1 MKSLLK
7 VSLAALTLA
16 FAVSSHAAD
25 KKLVVATDTAFV
37 PFEFKQ
43 GDKYVGFDVDL
54 WDAIAKELKL
64 DYTLK
69 PMDFSGIIPALQTKN
84 IDLALAGITITDE
97 RKKAIDFSDG
107 YYKSGLLVMVKANN
121 NDIKSVK
128 DLDGKVVAVK
138 SGTGSVDYA
147 KANIKTKDLR
157 QFPNIDNAYME
168 LGTNRADAV
177 LHDTPNILYF
187 IKTAGNG
194 QFKAVG
200 ESLEAQQY
208 GVAFPKGSDELRE
221 KVNGAL
227 KTLREN
233 GTYNEIYKKWFG
245 TEPKLNDLMLAC
257 GPVVRTL
264 TGPTALSVTD
274 KTLSAISAPNRAFDY
289 LHHGNRNDIC
299 SLTGAPSGPPFRF
312 CLRALK

>member
-1 MKSLLK
+1 MIIQFCIDNSIMNCLYCAQCQTPCTLFAAPGAQHSVCVLFPCVHNKHAKAAIMQHQAVFDQLQLF
-7 VSLAALTLA
+7 LAHGEKDV
-16 FAVSSHAAD
+16 FFD
-25 KKLVVATDTAFV
+25 N
-37 PFEFKQ
+37 PF
-43 GDKYVGFDVDL
+43 
-54 WDAIAKELKL
+54 I
-64 DYTLK
+64 
-69 PMDFSGIIPALQTKN
+69 
-84 IDLALAGITITDE
+84 GITITDE

-107 YYKSGLLVMVKANN
+107 YYKSGLLVMVKADN
-121 NDIKSVK
+121 NDVKSVK

-168 LGTNRADAV
+168 LGTGRADAV

-194 QFKAVG
+194 KFKAVG
-200 ESLEAQQY
+200 ESLEAQNY
-208 GVAFPKGSDELRE
+208 GIAFPKGSDELRE

-245 TEPKLNDLMLAC
+245 TEPK
-257 GPVVRTL
+257 
-264 TGPTALSVTD
+264 
-274 KTLSAISAPNRAFDY
+274 
-289 LHHGNRNDIC
+289 
-299 SLTGAPSGPPFRF
+299 
-312 CLRALK
+312 

>member
-1 MKSLLK
+1 MTPQHHLPADIERTSMAIITEELQARGADIPPEN
-7 VSLAALTLA
+7 AAVVKRVIHTTADFDYAENLQFTPGA
-16 FAVSSHAAD
+16 AAAGVAAMHAGATII
-25 KKLVVATDTAFV
+25 TDTN
-37 PFEFKQ
+37 
-43 GDKYVGFDVDL
+43 
-54 WDAIAKELKL
+54 
-64 DYTLK
+64 
-69 PMDFSGIIPALQTKN
+69 M
-84 IDLALAGITITDE
+84 ALAGITITDE

-121 NDIKSVK
+121 NDVKSVK

-200 ESLEAQQY
+200 DSLEAQQY
-208 GVAFPKGSDELRE
+208 GIAFPKGSDELRD

-245 TEPKLNDLMLAC
+245 TEPK
-257 GPVVRTL
+257 
-264 TGPTALSVTD
+264 
-274 KTLSAISAPNRAFDY
+274 
-289 LHHGNRNDIC
+289 
-299 SLTGAPSGPPFRF
+299 
-312 CLRALK
+312 

>member
-1 MKSLLK
+1 MKSILK

-16 FAVSSHAAD
+16 FAVSSQAAD

-54 WDAIAKELKL
+54 WAAIAKELKL
-64 DYTLK
+64 DYELK

-84 IDLALAGITITDE
+84 VDLALAGITITDE

-107 YYKSGLLVMVKANN
+107 YYKSGLLLMVKANN
-121 NDIKSVK
+121 NDVKSVK
-128 DLDGKVVAVK
+128 DMEGKVLAVK

-147 KANIKTKDLR
+147 KANIKT
-157 QFPNIDNAYME
+157 
-168 LGTNRADAV
+168 
-177 LHDTPNILYF
+177 
-187 IKTAGNG
+187 AGNG

-200 ESLEAQQY
+200 DSLEAQQY
-208 GVAFPKGSDELRE
+208 GIAFPKGSDLRE

-227 KTLREN
+227 KTLKEN

-245 TEPKLNDLMLAC
+245 TEPK
-257 GPVVRTL
+257 
-264 TGPTALSVTD
+264 
-274 KTLSAISAPNRAFDY
+274 
-289 LHHGNRNDIC
+289 
-299 SLTGAPSGPPFRF
+299 
-312 CLRALK
+312 

>member
-1 MKSLLK
+1 MKSIVK
-7 VSLAALTLA
+7 FSLAALTLA
-16 FAVSSHAAD
+16 FAVSAHAAE

-43 GDKYVGFDVDL
+43 DGKYVGFDVDL
-54 WDAIAKELKL
+54 WAAIAKELKL

-69 PMDFSGIIPALQTKN
+69 PMDFSGIIPALQTRN
-84 IDLALAGITITDE
+84 VDVALAGITITDE
-97 RKKAIDFSDG
+97 RKNAIDFSDG
-107 YYKSGLLVMVKANN
+107 YYKSGLQVMVRANN
-121 NDIKSVK
+121 DEVKSID

-147 KANIKTKDLR
+147 KEHIKSKNLR

-187 IKTAGNG
+187 INTAGKG

-200 ESLEAQQY
+200 DSLEAQQY
-208 GVAFPKGSDELRE
+208 GIAFPKGSTELRE

-233 GTYNEIYKKWFG
+233 GTYNTIYKKWFG
-245 TEPKLNDLMLAC
+245 TEPK
-257 GPVVRTL
+257 
-264 TGPTALSVTD
+264 
-274 KTLSAISAPNRAFDY
+274 
-289 LHHGNRNDIC
+289 
-299 SLTGAPSGPPFRF
+299 
-312 CLRALK
+312 

>member
-1 MKSLLK
+1 MKSVLK

-16 FAVSSHAAD
+16 FAVSSQAAD
-25 KKLVVATDTAFV
+25 KLVVATDTAFV

-54 WDAIAKELKL
+54 WAAVAKELKL

-84 IDLALAGITITDE
+84 
-97 RKKAIDFSDG
+97 
-107 YYKSGLLVMVKANN
+107 
-121 NDIKSVK
+121 
-128 DLDGKVVAVK
+128 VVAVK

-168 LGTNRADAV
+168 LGTGRADAV

-194 QFKAVG
+194 KFKSVG

-208 GVAFPKGSDELRE
+208 GIAFPKGSDDLRT

-227 KTLREN
+227 KTLKEN

-245 TEPKLNDLMLAC
+245 TEPK
-257 GPVVRTL
+257 
-264 TGPTALSVTD
+264 
-274 KTLSAISAPNRAFDY
+274 
-289 LHHGNRNDIC
+289 
-299 SLTGAPSGPPFRF
+299 
-312 CLRALK
+312 